1 MPLNK
6 VVLPALGEGITDAT
20 IIRWLVE
27 EGDAVSVDQP
37 LAEIATDK
45 VDSEV
50 YSPYDGI
57 LKKIIALPG
66 EVPKVGDIIAY
77 IQVGAEMGSTA
88 PVAPAV
94 VESQP
99 ISQKTAA
106 PRSTVQAPST
116 PQVVTEEPFI
126 PPFVRTV
133 IQRLQIDE
141 KDLIQFTGKKA
152 GQTLDKEDVE
162 KYVEE
167 QLPFVE
173 KKKHKVSA
181 APASPTI
188 VPGEPAFPVN
198 GELSS
203 SPEDVEKVPLPRI
216 RKKIAEHM
224 LISSKTIPH
233 VTSFIEVDVT
243 PLVEWR
249 EQKKDEF
256 QRKYGTK
263 LTLTHLFVEAIVAA
277 LKKYPQVNVSLE
289 GDTLLIKK
297 NIHIG
302 MATVLPDGNLIVPV
316 IKHAD
321 KLNLSG
327 IAQAVNDLSERA
339 RNYNLKPHEATGS
352 TFSFTNIGI
361 FGSLSGTPLINVP
374 EAAIL
379 GIGAVTKKPWAVKTT
394 EGYAL
399 GLRDIVMLS
408 LAYDHRIIDGSLGG
422 LFLKFL
428 KDYLEAFD
436 ASRTI

>member
-77 IQVGAEMGSTA
+77 IQVGSE
-88 PVAPAV
+88 
-94 VESQP
+94 
-99 ISQKTAA
+99 TAA
-106 PRSTVQAPST
+106 SAVPHTVTPKVIPPPITTVKATETAAKNPSSAAKQAS
-116 PQVVTEEPFI
+116 PFI
-126 PPFVRTV
+126 TPFVRSA
-133 IQRLQIDE
+133 IQRFQIE
-141 KDLIQFTGKKA
+141 EEDLIRFTGKQA
-152 GQTLDKEDVE
+152 GDIIDKEDLE
-162 KYVEE
+162 KYIED
-167 QLPFVE
+167 QLPFAE
-173 KKKHKVSA
+173 KKKHRPAPVSA
-181 APASPTI
+181 PPTTI
-188 VPGEPAFPVN
+188 AAEPVFPIN
-198 GELSS
+198 GQTTGSQ
-203 SPEDVEKVPLPRI
+203 EDVEKVPLPRI

-243 PLVEWR
+243 TMAEWR
-249 EQKKDEF
+249 EKHKDEF
-256 QRKYGTK
+256 QRKYNTK

-277 LKKYPQVNVSLE
+277 LKAYPQVNVSID
-289 GDTLLIKK
+289 GDTLVIRK
-297 NIHIG
+297 NFHIG

-339 RNYNLKPHEATGS
+339 RNYSLKPHEATGS
-352 TFSFTNIGI
+352 TFSFTNIGV

-379 GIGAVTKKPWAVKTT
+379 GIGAVIKKPWAVRTN
-394 EGYAL
+394 EGYAM

-422 LFLKFL
+422 LFLKYL

-436 ASRTI
+436 PNRPV

>member
-27 EGDAVSVDQP
+27 EGDVVSVDQP

-77 IQVGAEMGSTA
+77 IQVGAE
-88 PVAPAV
+88 AV
-94 VESQP
+94 SSPTSLPILETQQP
-99 ISQKTAA
+99 KVKSDHLPK
-106 PRSTVQAPST
+106 PST
-116 PQVVTEEPFI
+116 KTEITELVQTIPFI
-126 PPFVRTV
+126 PPFVRTAM
-133 IQRLQIDE
+133 QRMQIE
-141 KDLIQFTGKKA
+141 EEELIKFTGKKA
-152 GQTLDKEDVE
+152 GEIINKEDLE
-162 KYVEE
+162 KYIEE
-167 QLPFVE
+167 QLPFGRSR
-173 KKKHKVSA
+173 KNKNLQNF
-181 APASPTI
+181 SPTTQI
-188 VPGEPAFPVN
+188 EASLPLN
-198 GELSS
+198 GQPTHSS
-203 SPEDVEKVPLPRI
+203 NEDIEKVPLPRI

-224 LISSKTIPH
+224 VLSSKTIPH
-233 VTSFIEVDVT
+233 VTSFIEVDAT
-243 PLVEWR
+243 PLTEWR
-249 EQKKDEF
+249 ELNKDEF
-256 QRKYGTK
+256 QRKYNTK

-277 LKKYPQVNVSLE
+277 IKAYPQVNVSLE
-289 GDTLLIKK
+289 GDTLILKK
-297 NIHIG
+297 HIHIG

-339 RNYNLKPHEATGS
+339 RNYSLKPHEATGS
-352 TFSFTNIGI
+352 TFSFTNIGV
-361 FGSLSGTPLINVP
+361 FGSLTGTPLINVP

-379 GIGAVTKKPWAVKTT
+379 GIGAVTKKPWAVKTK
-394 EGYAL
+394 EGYAM

-422 LFLKFL
+422 QFLKFL
-428 KDYLEAFD
+428 KDFLENFD
-436 ASRTI
+436 TKRVL

>member
-66 EVPKVGDIIAY
+66 EVPKVGDVIAY
-77 IQVGAEMGSTA
+77 IQVGAEISTTGSPNPMIA
-88 PVAPAV
+88 EEQPLSAV
-94 VESQP
+94 LEKQNRVMTES
-99 ISQKTAA
+99 
-106 PRSTVQAPST
+106 PSSKVIHT
-116 PQVVTEEPFI
+116 EPFI
-126 PPFVRTV
+126 TPFVRTA
-133 IQRLQIDE
+133 IQRLQIDKE
-141 KDLIQFTGKKA
+141 DLIRFSGKRTGEII
-152 GQTLDKEDVE
+152 DKEDLE
-162 KYVEE
+162 KYVED
-167 QLPFVE
+167 QLPFIE
-173 KKKHKVSA
+173 KKKRKPTVASA
-181 APASPTI
+181 PPLAIP
-188 VPGEPAFPVN
+188 VEPAFQMN
-198 GELSS
+198 GQLTAST
-203 SPEDVEKVPLPRI
+203 EDVEKVPLPRI

-233 VTSFIEVDVT
+233 VTSFVEVDVT
-243 PLVEWR
+243 TIVEWR
-249 EQKKDEF
+249 EQKKEEF
-256 QRKYGTK
+256 QRKYNTR
-263 LTLTHLFVEAIVAA
+263 LTLTHLFVEAIVATVKA
-277 LKKYPQVNVSLE
+277 YPQVNVSLE
-289 GDTLLIKK
+289 GDTLLIRK

-352 TFSFTNIGI
+352 TFSFTNIGV

-379 GIGAVTKKPWAVKTT
+379 GIGAVIKKPWAIRTN
-394 EGYAL
+394 EGYAI

-422 LFLKFL
+422 LFLKYL

-436 ASRTI
+436 ANRCV

>member
-66 EVPKVGDIIAY
+66 EVPKVGEVIAY
-77 IQVGAEMGSTA
+77 IQVGAEISSSAIPT
-88 PVAPAV
+88 PVIAEAQSSSKKSNIPASITL
-94 VESQP
+94 EPGTTQINSS
-99 ISQKTAA
+99 I
-106 PRSTVQAPST
+106 
-116 PQVVTEEPFI
+116 PFI
-126 PPFVRTV
+126 PPFIRTA
-133 IQRLQIDE
+133 ILRLQIDE
-141 KDLIQFTGKKA
+141 KDLIRFTGKQA
-152 GQTLDKEDVE
+152 GQTIDKNDLE

-173 KKKHKVSA
+173 KPKRKPTPEPMA
-181 APASPTI
+181 ASTLPVEAN
-188 VPGEPAFPVN
+188 FPVN
-198 GELSS
+198 GQASGSLE
-203 SPEDVEKVPLPRI
+203 EIEKVPLPRI

-249 EQKKDEF
+249 EQKKEEF
-256 QRKYGTK
+256 QRKYNTK

-277 LKKYPQVNVSLE
+277 LKAYPQVNVSLE

-316 IKHAD
+316 IKYAD

-327 IAQAVNDLSERA
+327 IAQAVNDLSDRA

-352 TFSFTNIGI
+352 TFSFTNIGV

-379 GIGAVTKKPWAVKTT
+379 GIGAVIKKPWAVHTN

-428 KDYLEAFD
+428 KEYLEAFD
-436 ASRTI
+436 ASRPV